1 MFPRKA
7 RSDCPA
13 RLCWKAGQL
22 KRLANTTMPTAVS
35 PQAAAVVVGTLVV
48 IAVLVATVSQV
59 DVTMIALPVVIVDP
73 VAVTDV
79 QAVATAVP
87 PDEINST
94 N

>member
-1 MFPRKA
+1 
-7 RSDCPA
+7 
-13 RLCWKAGQL
+13 
-22 KRLANTTMPTAVS
+22 
-35 PQAAAVVVGTLVV
+35 
-48 IAVLVATVSQV
+48 
-59 DVTMIALPVVIVDP
+59 VVIVDP